1 MYLAENCNLLIGFL
15 LIVNWLCVFVSG
27 SIRCVT
33 GEGMPRHRN
42 PFEKGNLYV
51 KFEIAFP
58 PNQFIGP
65 DKLKA
70 SNRQLILFACLFY
83 SGDDKLI
90 NYFYQ
95 LLQNSFNTIY
105 CSSLGCRKIAMDWHS
120 SSILNFFSYFK

>member
-1 MYLAENCNLLIGFL
+1 MLLRKMPNFRHTENV
-15 LIVNWLCVFVSG
+15 VNCRHLFDSG

-58 PNQFIGP
+58 PNQFIEP

-70 SNRQLILFACLFY
+70 SSCQLIVYMATY
-83 SGDDKLI
+83 NIKT
-90 NYFYQ
+90 Y
-95 LLQNSFNTIY
+95 
-105 CSSLGCRKIAMDWHS
+105 
-120 SSILNFFSYFK
+120 